1 MAGGRNMSNEVEKL
15 SETCLY
21 LAHRLRE
28 TEAERDE
35 AWEDNQVH
43 HINFNRVENEK
54 NEEMRIKFSYATI
67 IMAIEQEV
75 VRTDLESQEKIERI
89 YEILSEFGAITYQ
102 EEENG

>member
-1 MAGGRNMSNEVEKL
+1 MNKEIERL
-15 SETCLY
+15 SKTCLY

-43 HINFNRVENEK
+43 RINFNRAENEK

-67 IMAIEQEV
+67 IMAIDKEV
-75 VRTDLESQEKIERI
+75 ARTDSEPKEKIEKI
-89 YEILSEFGAITYQ
+89 YEILSEFGAIDW
-102 EEENG
+102 EEKSNE

>member
-1 MAGGRNMSNEVEKL
+1 MINETERL
-15 SETCLY
+15 SRTCLY

-43 HINFNRVENEK
+43 RINFNRAENEK

-67 IMAIEQEV
+67 IMAIDKEV
-75 VRTDLESQEKIERI
+75 ARTDLEPKEKIEKI
-89 YEILSEFGAITYQ
+89 YEILSEFGAIDYQ
-102 EEENG
+102 EDGERRKDE

>member
-1 MAGGRNMSNEVEKL
+1 MRNEVERL

-35 AWEDNQVH
+35 AWEDNKVH
-43 HINFNRVENEK
+43 HINFNRVENER

-67 IMAIEQEV
+67 IMAIDKEV
-75 VRTDLESQEKIERI
+75 ARTDIEPKEKIEKI

-102 EEENG
+102 EEEE